1 MKNIITDKTVAEVGR
16 LLAYREKKEKTSVSL
31 SGEII
36 RAADAVAG
44 KTQRSALIERAL
56 RAYLRRLVN
65 RSRNERDLEAI
76 NASAKVTNRE
86 SDRVLELQA
95 WPE

>member
-1 MKNIITDKTVAEVGR
+1 M
-16 LLAYREKKEKTSVSL
+16 SL

-44 KTQRSALIERAL
+44 KAQRSALVERAL
-56 RAYLRRLVN
+56 RGYLRRLVN